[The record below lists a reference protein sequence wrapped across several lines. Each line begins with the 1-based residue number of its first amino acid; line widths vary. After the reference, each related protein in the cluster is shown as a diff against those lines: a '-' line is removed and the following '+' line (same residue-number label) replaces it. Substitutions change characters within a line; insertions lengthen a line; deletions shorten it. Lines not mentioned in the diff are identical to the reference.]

1 MKTGLSEQITDMNIE
16 QEERKSR
23 KGRRKWGAGS
33 DLPLGDRKPE
43 TLTLLLRRNWI
54 KIIQSTTDLQG
65 KPHPKD

>member
-33 DLPLGDRKPE
+33 DLPLGDQKPE

-54 KIIQSTTDLQG
+54 KII
-65 KPHPKD
+65 